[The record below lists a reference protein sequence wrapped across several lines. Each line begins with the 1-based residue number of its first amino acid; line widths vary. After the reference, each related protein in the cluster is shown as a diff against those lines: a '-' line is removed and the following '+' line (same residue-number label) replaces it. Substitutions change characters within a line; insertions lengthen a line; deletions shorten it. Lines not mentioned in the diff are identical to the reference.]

1 MHDDQVEI
9 TTSQVA
15 GLVAEQIPALARLG
29 VVRVESAGTV
39 NAIFR
44 ISADV
49 AARFPLRSADPTR
62 LRARLRSEA
71 AAATEF
77 HLACP
82 FPAPEPI
89 HVGEP
94 GHGYP
99 LPWTAQTWLPGSTAA
114 PTSDAT
120 SVALADDVD
129 VLIEHLR
136 DCGTRDR
143 SFAGSG
149 RGGVLADHDEWVDE
163 CIRRSSGLLD
173 TSAMTSMW
181 RGFRALP
188 REDPD
193 VMCHGDLTPANL
205 LVQRGRLGG
214 ILDTG
219 GFRAADPALDLVA
232 AWHLFGA
239 EARERLRDRLGC
251 SELQWER
258 GKAWAFE
265 QAIGAYWYYRDTNP
279 AMAAMGRTTLERLVG
294 DAPRRRP

>member
-1 MHDDQVEI
+1 
-9 TTSQVA
+9 
-15 GLVAEQIPALARLG
+15 
-29 VVRVESAGTV
+29 
-39 NAIFR
+39 
-44 ISADV
+44 
-49 AARFPLRSADPTR
+49 
-62 LRARLRSEA
+62 
-71 AAATEF
+71 
-77 HLACP
+77 
-82 FPAPEPI
+82 
-89 HVGEP
+89 
-94 GHGYP
+94 
-99 LPWTAQTWLPGSTAA
+99 
-114 PTSDAT
+114 
-120 SVALADDVD
+120 
-129 VLIEHLR
+129 
-136 DCGTRDR
+136 
-143 SFAGSG
+143 
-149 RGGVLADHDEWVDE
+149 
-163 CIRRSSGLLD
+163 
-173 TSAMTSMW
+173 MTSMW

-279 AMAAMGRTTLERLVG
+279 AMSAMGRTTLERLVG
-294 DAPRRRP
+294 GAL